1 MLAGT
6 TGLLYAAPL
15 RSGDD
20 GTEQTISMLR
30 NLVDD
35 AWKDPEVNRAAIEIV
50 RQSGVP
56 QYDSWGQI
64 RAIYDFA
71 HSFYFVNDPLN
82 KETLR
87 PTRALLELRAGD
99 CDDINAN
106 VLPALLGSIG
116 FETRLV
122 TIAAD
127 SRYPDLFSH
136 VYAEVFQDGAWY
148 PLDAA
153 RPDAQ
158 FGVAPA
164 RYYRREW
171 WSLEDGSHGDYTDD
185 GTMAGYMPR
194 ALRGLGAVVASSP
207 ASVASALLTDT
218 SQILQ
223 SVGGQTVQAAIQPA
237 QGPGGA
243 TMVAPG
249 AATLTASSGTELLIL
264 LGVGIAL
271 WALFKD

>member
-6 TGLLYAAPL
+6 TGLLYSAPL
-15 RSGDD
+15 RGGDD
-20 GTEQTISMLR
+20 GTEQTIHMLR
-30 NLVDD
+30 TLVDD
-35 AWKDPEVNRAAIEIV
+35 AWKDPCVNRAAIEIV
-50 RQSGVP
+50 RQAGVP

-71 HSFYFVNDPLN
+71 HSFYFVNDPLT

-127 SRYPDLFSH
+127 PQFPDLFSH
-136 VYAEVFQDGAWY
+136 VYAEVFQDGQWY

-158 FGVAPA
+158 FGVAPS

-171 WSLEDGSHGDYTDD
+171 WSLEDGSHGDYSGD
-185 GTMAGYMPR
+185 GMAGYAPR
-194 ALRGLGAVVASSP
+194 GLRGLGQVPVS
-207 ASVASALLTDT
+207 SVANSILSDASQLLA
-218 SQILQ
+218 
-223 SVGGQTVQAAIQPA
+223 VGGQAVQSAVQPA

-243 TMVAPG
+243 VLVSPTVTPPISTG
-249 AATLTASSGTELLIL
+249 AELLIFAGAAL
-264 LGVGIAL
+264 AL
-271 WALFKD
+271 WALFD